1 MTPIE
6 RRHSTNTN
14 NPVSSSTTRRHVA
27 VATTTATASTG
38 DSTVAAAASSSSMTP
53 LVDSGQNV
61 TLEPAILIGGGDIHV
76 GQIIDANLTDEDMY
90 HNFGSTIARVMDL
103 SSL

>member
-1 MTPIE
+1 
-6 RRHSTNTN
+6 
-14 NPVSSSTTRRHVA
+14 
-27 VATTTATASTG
+27 
-38 DSTVAAAASSSSMTP
+38 MTP

-76 GQIIDANLTDEDMY
+76 GQIIDANLTDADMY

>member
-1 MTPIE
+1 MRYAGRPEDLSSFPAVDSPGGDDGAADREQRADSQE
-6 RRHSTNTN
+6 RGD
-14 NPVSSSTTRRHVA
+14 VA
-27 VATTTATASTG
+27 RDDHA
-38 DSTVAAAASSSSMTP
+38 SSMTP
-53 LVDSGQNV
+53 LVDGGQNV

-76 GQIIDANLTDEDMY
+76 GQIIDANLTDADMY

>member
-1 MTPIE
+1 
-6 RRHSTNTN
+6 
-14 NPVSSSTTRRHVA
+14 
-27 VATTTATASTG
+27 
-38 DSTVAAAASSSSMTP
+38 MTP